1 METKRKSLF
10 ALDLFVHSLTSYED
24 YTFAELMGQEFIE
37 KEMAALTNRFRNLS
51 REEKTLKLAENKL
64 PALDDAQN
72 VTDEQEVTSKL
83 NFHDIDLIILDE
95 DNILPEENHPEHIE
109 LDAEEAEENE
119 DDDADDD
126 DEHPTADD
134 DRRDDDDDNQGGADA
149 QVLNKQAN
157 TTAADEPAEN

>member
-24 YTFAELMGQEFIE
+24 YTFAELMGQKFIE

-51 REEKTLKLAENKL
+51 REEKTLKLAKNKL
-64 PALDDAQN
+64 PGLDDAQN
-72 VTDEQEVTSKL
+72 VTDEQEVTSNL

-95 DNILPEENHPEHIE
+95 DEFNPEETHPEHIE
-109 LDAEEAEENE
+109 LDEEEADENE
-119 DDDADDD
+119 DDDEGG

-134 DRRDDDDDNQGGADA
+134 DKRDDDDYN
-149 QVLNKQAN
+149 
-157 TTAADEPAEN
+157 